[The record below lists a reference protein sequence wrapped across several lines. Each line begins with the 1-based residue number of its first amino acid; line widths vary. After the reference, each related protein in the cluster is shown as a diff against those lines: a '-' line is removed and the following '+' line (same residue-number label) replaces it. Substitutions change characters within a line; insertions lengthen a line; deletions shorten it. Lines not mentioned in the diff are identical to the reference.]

1 MKPISLTCQILSVK
15 NAANSYIQIHVQIQN
30 NSGGGSGEEISIL
43 FKTNMILGILLN
55 QKNHSN
61 TDEKKAHTSMHYI
74 TNSIMIFC
82 TDFLSRPL
90 SGSCH

>member
-1 MKPISLTCQILSVK
+1 MKPISLTCNVLSVK
-15 NAANSYIQIHVQIQN
+15 NAANSYIQIQN
-30 NSGGGSGEEISIL
+30 NSGGGGGEEICIL

>member
-30 NSGGGSGEEISIL
+30 NCGGGGGGEEEICIL

-55 QKNHSN
+55 QKI
-61 TDEKKAHTSMHYI
+61 TVTLMKKGTSFHALYHKFH
-74 TNSIMIFC
+74 N
-82 TDFLSRPL
+82 DFL
-90 SGSCH
+90 H